1 MFNIS
6 DLLKRF
12 SKFEKETKESNDAIA
27 AAIKE
32 VCGIDGAQFELKR
45 GVITIKSHP
54 TVKSAIYMKKGAL
67 LKRLSQYPNLKVYD
81 VR

>member
-12 SKFEKETKESNDAIA
+12 SKYEKESKESNDAISA
-27 AAIKE
+27 TIKE
-32 VCGIDGAQFELKR
+32 VCGIEGVQFELKR
-45 GVITIKSHP
+45 GVVSIKANP
-54 TVKSAIYMKKGAL
+54 TLKSVIFMKKGAL
-67 LKRLSQYPNLKVYD
+67 LKRLSKSPNLKVYD

>member
-12 SKFEKETKESNDAIA
+12 SKYEKETKESNDAIS

-32 VCGIDGAQFELKR
+32 VCGIDGAKFELKR
-45 GVITIKSHP
+45 GVVVMQANP
-54 TVKSAIYMKKGAL
+54 TVKSMVFMKKGAL